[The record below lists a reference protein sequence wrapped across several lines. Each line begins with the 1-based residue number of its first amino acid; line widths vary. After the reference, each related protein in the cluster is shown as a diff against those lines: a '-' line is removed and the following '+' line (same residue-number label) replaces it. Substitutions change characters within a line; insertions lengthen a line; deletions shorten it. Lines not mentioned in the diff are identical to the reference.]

1 MSTPFLLP
9 SPNSG
14 GFVGGDLADLLIVP
28 QSLSAEADRPEER
41 PIEASPQKGRS
52 ILRAVPKFASFE
64 EKIFDSLVSLKVAVS
79 QYAMHL
85 PKEERFRLFARLDE
99 LINVEDWHEDDTL
112 PTSSSFV
119 SFLKWIIFSENFS
132 WSSIGVSN
140 DGNLL
145 VAWTTPNVTM
155 TANFFPQ
162 DRVSWSAEV
171 DSQSGIAHMVG
182 IGPLQHFAKQALFY
196 LSGEAAA

>member
-1 MSTPFLLP
+1 
-9 SPNSG
+9 
-14 GFVGGDLADLLIVP
+14 
-28 QSLSAEADRPEER
+28 
-41 PIEASPQKGRS
+41 
-52 ILRAVPKFASFE
+52 LRA
-64 EKIFDSLVSLKVAVS
+64 DSLVSLKVSVS

-85 PKEERFRLFARLDE
+85 PKGERSRLFARLDE
-99 LINVEDWHEDDTL
+99 VINVEDWHEEDTL
-112 PTSSSFV
+112 PTSNSFV
-119 SFLKWIIFSENFS
+119 SFLKWIIFSKNFS

-145 VAWTTPNVTM
+145 VAWTTPNVTL

-182 IGPLQHFAKQALFY
+182 IAPLQHFAKQAEFF
-196 LSGEAAA
+196 

>member
-1 MSTPFLLP
+1 
-9 SPNSG
+9 
-14 GFVGGDLADLLIVP
+14 
-28 QSLSAEADRPEER
+28 
-41 PIEASPQKGRS
+41 
-52 ILRAVPKFASFE
+52 LRA
-64 EKIFDSLVSLKVAVS
+64 DSLVSLKVSVS

-85 PKEERFRLFARLDE
+85 PKGERSRLFARLDE
-99 LINVEDWHEDDTL
+99 VINVEDWHEEDTL
-112 PTSSSFV
+112 PTSNSFV
-119 SFLKWIIFSENFS
+119 SFLKWIIFSKNFS

-145 VAWTTPNVTM
+145 VAWTTPNVTL

-182 IGPLQHFAKQALFY
+182 IGPLQHFAKQAEFF
-196 LSGEAAA
+196 